1 MNLLQK
7 FKALLDAKFAMYTLK
22 DGSQIDI
29 DGELA
34 LGTLVYSVNP
44 ETGEKNLLQPGYYA
58 LQDPAGMVISIND
71 SGAIA
76 EMTTETEEA
85 TETEAKEQEMESA
98 EEIVG
103 EVREEVVT
111 EIVDTVKKDEIVDA
125 SEDTVKTIAE
135 AVISLVEEKV
145 SGMETQIAEM
155 TKKLEAMNCKF
166 AEDLEAIKKLPS
178 ATTVSGFKF
187 AEEEDKP
194 VSVTQARANFI
205 KKYKNNQK

>member
-1 MNLLQK
+1 
-7 FKALLDAKFAMYTLK
+7 
-22 DGSQIDI
+22 
-29 DGELA
+29 
-34 LGTLVYSVNP
+34 
-44 ETGEKNLLQPGYYA
+44 
-58 LQDPAGMVISIND
+58 MVISIND

-76 EMTTETEEA
+76 EMTTETEE
-85 TETEAKEQEMESA
+85 TTETEVETEAKQQEMETA
-98 EEIVG
+98 EEVVG